1 MKRTLMLLVLVVV
14 TAAVLAACSSGT
26 TTPSRGNVTILL
38 TDAPLDLAGVK
49 AVNVTLKEMILYP
62 VDEGGSSTDACG
74 STMTLEHVVAGA
86 GLTLNL
92 LDYRN
97 GTTVVIATADVPPGT
112 YARVRMEIESAELVR
127 AGASPDSP
135 DQVDPIFVPSGK
147 VDIPVGFTVTAGT
160 PTTVTLDFDA
170 GMSVQVNTTNGQH
183 PYILRPVITAVGTS
197 QN

>member
-1 MKRTLMLLVLVVV
+1 MLLVLAV
-14 TAAVLAACSSGT
+14 TIATLAACSSGT
-26 TTPSRGNVTILL
+26 TSPSRGNVTLLL
-38 TDAPLDLAGVK
+38 TDAPLDLAGVT

-62 VDEGGSSTDACG
+62 ADQGGTSTDEGG

-97 GTTVVIATADVPPGT
+97 GQTVVIATADVPPGA
-112 YARVRMEIESAELVR
+112 YSRVRMEIESAELVR

-170 GMSVQVNTTNGQH
+170 GMSVQVNATNGQN
-183 PYILRPVITAVGTS
+183 PYILRPVITPVGAS
-197 QN
+197 GN